1 MEITNQI
8 FRTLAAFANGETSD
22 AVREEVVDL
31 LEADP
36 IYLEILL
43 DLQFMVEQ
51 NGENWEAAL
60 EEDVRL
66 MVADYEAKLQHHA
79 IELVLDND
87 EIDAL
92 NGKTEEELEDEML
105 KELEKT
111 YFSVGK
117 QIAKII
123 GKKGC
128 NRVPIRQSDTENC
141 LPNLL
146 VQKVIPPLHVTHL
159 RQVESKNCYYLSPQH
174 LNNQVCHVTVNQ
186 IFVSGNAEF
195 VTPPQPNDSS
205 DDLEDRTAAYP
216 IAEGF
221 EHSQPAQIII
231 GKDEKNKGLL
241 HEKMDKYHRRN
252 KNRDF
257 KRSFFVTAC
266 CHSNEQFLHESYSIS
281 ATSRRAVG
289 TLHV

>member
-31 LEADP
+31 LDADP

-87 EIDAL
+87 EMDAL
-92 NGKTEEELEDEML
+92 HAKTEEELENEML
-105 KELEKT
+105 EELERT

-117 QIAKII
+117 KIAKIK
-123 GKKGC
+123 GKKS
-128 NRVPIRQSDTENC
+128 NIKVPIPQFSTENAISG
-141 LPNLL
+141 LL
-146 VQKVIPPLHVTHL
+146 FKESTPPLRVTHL
-159 RQVESKNCYYLSPQH
+159 RQVDQQNCYYLSPQH
-174 LNNQVCHVTVNQ
+174 LNNLTCHVTVNQ
-186 IFVSGNAEF
+186 IFVACNAEF
-195 VTPPQPNDSS
+195 VTPPQPNDTSE
-205 DDLEDRTAAYP
+205 DFDDRTAAYL

-221 EHSQPAQIII
+221 DHNQPAQIII
-231 GKDEKNKGLL
+231 GKEEKNRNLL
-241 HEKMDKYHRRN
+241 HKNVDKHHRRN
-252 KNRDF
+252 QNREF

-266 CHSNEQFLHESYSIS
+266 CHPIEQFLHEDHRQS
-281 ATSRRAVG
+281 ATSRRAMG
-289 TLHV
+289 ALHV